1 MASVSGL
8 PVWVGIGT
16 LDQDMKQ
23 ILGDRVGGAP
33 KRALIVVDVQND
45 FASPTGALYVLGGED
60 IIARVNQEVSAF
72 LASGQ
77 VVTYTQD
84 WHPPRTPHFRTDGG
98 VWPVHCVR
106 HTWGAE
112 LHPDLVVS
120 GHVVRKGV
128 SGEDGY
134 SGFTV
139 VDPVTGAKTPTALVT
154 VLRGCGVTEVT
165 VVGLATDY
173 CVRATALDAVA
184 AGFTTTVRGDAVGA
198 VDVHPGDGDR
208 ALAEMDLAGVE
219 LA

>member
-1 MASVSGL
+1 
-8 PVWVGIGT
+8 
-16 LDQDMKQ
+16 MKNFSR
-23 ILGDRVGGAP
+23 DRAGGAP
-33 KRALIVVDVQND
+33 QRALIVVDVQND
-45 FASPTGALYVLGGED
+45 FASPTGALYVVGGES
-60 IIARVNQEVSAF
+60 IIARVNEEVSAF
-72 LASGQ
+72 LTSGQ

-84 WHPPRTPHFRTDGG
+84 WHPPRTPHFQTDGG

-112 LHPDLVVS
+112 LHPELLVH

-139 VDPVTGAKTPTALVT
+139 VDPATGDRAPTLLAGL
-154 VLRGCGVTEVT
+154 LRGYGVTEVT
-165 VVGLATDY
+165 VIGLATDY

-184 AGFTTTVRGDAVGA
+184 AGFATTVLRDAIGA
-198 VDVHPGDGDR
+198 VELEPGDGDR
-208 ALAEMDLAGVE
+208 ALAEMDMAGVE

>member
-1 MASVSGL
+1 
-8 PVWVGIGT
+8 
-16 LDQDMKQ
+16 MKHVF
-23 ILGDRVGGAP
+23 GGRVADAP
-33 KRALIVVDVQND
+33 RRALIVVDVQND
-45 FASPTGALYVLGGED
+45 FVSPAGALYVSGGEA
-60 IIARVNQEVSAF
+60 IIARVNEEVSAF
-72 LASGQ
+72 LASDQ

-84 WHPPRTPHFRTDGG
+84 WHPPRTPHFLIDGG

-112 LHPDLVVS
+112 LHPDLVVH

-139 VDPVTGAKTPTALVT
+139 VDPVTGEASSTPLAGL
-154 VLRGCGVTEVT
+154 LRGAGVTEVT

-184 AGFTTTVRGDAVGA
+184 AGFATTVLRDAVGA
-198 VDVHPGDGDR
+198 VELEPGDGQR
-208 ALAEMDLAGVE
+208 ALAEMGGAGVV
-219 LA
+219 LV

>member
-1 MASVSGL
+1 
-8 PVWVGIGT
+8 
-16 LDQDMKQ
+16 MKQ
-23 ILGDRVGGAP
+23 LFGLLADAP
-33 KRALIVVDVQND
+33 RRALIVVDVQND
-45 FASPTGALYVLGGED
+45 FVSPAGALYVSGGEA
-60 IIARVNQEVSAF
+60 IIARVNREVSAF

-84 WHPPRTPHFRTDGG
+84 WHPPRTPHFQIDGG

-106 HTWGAE
+106 QTWGAE
-112 LHPDLVVS
+112 LHPDLAVR

-139 VDPVTGAKTPTALVT
+139 VDPAAGDASPTPLAGL
-154 VLRGCGVTEVT
+154 LQGYGVTEVT

-173 CVRATALDAVA
+173 CVKATALDAVA
-184 AGFTTTVRGDAVGA
+184 AGFVTTVLRDAVDA
-198 VDVHPGDGDR
+198 VELQPGDGDR
-208 ALAEMDLAGVE
+208 ALAEMVGAGVV